1 MVPTVWPDLA
11 KFRHLGKILQ
21 VLGKIFNLLW
31 QILYA
36 IGQISLFK
44 MDIWSHWLPREM
56 LLEHFD
62 VTSRKVFSRKSESKK
77 SANFFVQ
84 KKYFLRPPPPTTTRR
99 FLSSS
104 SCHDGFFDLSS
115 PHTTLVVIKEWRKQN
130 DIMQH
135 LIRVTL
141 QRGKPGRPASG
152 AKLFGQTPK
161 SSTRQNLLK

>member
-84 KKYFLRPPPPTTTRR
+84 KKIFFAPSATDDDATFFVVVVLSWR
-99 FLSSS
+99 F
-104 SCHDGFFDLSS
+104 FYLSS

-135 LIRVTL
+135 IIRVTL